1 VIYMVIDLDKYTFFV
16 HLFAFF
22 DKKKVSLLKQKE

>member
-1 VIYMVIDLDKYTFFV
+1 MVIDGNKYTFFA
-16 HLFAFF
+16 LAFAFF